1 MRRHLTRVIG
11 LEKRVEE
18 SCGLDSRTHLLN
30 PHYQIN
36 LIIFKIT
43 LIHLLRYFFFLLIQY
58 WFQRYTIRI
67 LVFVTTFKFWLK
79 IVKEKSLLV
88 VVLLIIW
95 FSVKRSF
102 SSKDNLLFYFAFFSL
117 YHSQKSNLLNSL
129 QFLCLPMHQASKKG
143 LLLNIYF
150 FVLFQSFFL
159 SR

>member
-43 LIHLLRYFFFLLIQY
+43 LIHLLRYFFFFLLIQY

-79 IVKEKSLLV
+79 SVKEKSLLV

-102 SSKDNLLFYFAFFSL
+102 SSKDNLLFYFAFCFSL
-117 YHSQKSNLLNSL
+117 SFSKVEPIKFTAISL
-129 QFLCLPMHQASKKG
+129 PTNAPSKQER
-143 LLLNIYF
+143 IIT
-150 FVLFQSFFL
+150 
-159 SR
+159 